1 MNSVLYHYCVQRF
14 PSREEMGRAA
24 ARQVRDLICDL
35 LRRKESIRMI
45 FAAAPSQDEFLEALV
60 KEPAIDFSR
69 ITAFHMDEYV
79 GLPKEAPQGF
89 GNFLRDR
96 LFSKAAFRQV
106 HYINGN
112 AADIQAECE
121 RYCALLRETPID
133 IVCLGIGE
141 NGHIA
146 FNDPHVADMKDPLG
160 VKAVEL
166 DRVCRMQQ
174 VHDGCFETLD
184 KVPLRALTLTVPT
197 LMNASHH
204 ICIVPARSKAQ
215 AVHHTLYDAIGEQC
229 PATALRICRD
239 ARIYVD
245 MDSGSLLQRGAMDGE
260 AQGA

>member
-1 MNSVLYHYCVQRF
+1 MNSVLYHYCVQRL

-45 FAAAPSQDEFLEALV
+45 FAAAPSQNEFLEALV

-141 NGHIA
+141 NGHIGFNEPASKLDNKTHLTALTESTIEANSRFFASADEVPRHALTMGVGTILKSKKIIIAISGNKKLNAFHKMLEGQIDTSSPATLLNLHNDVIVA
-146 FNDPHVADMKDPLG
+146 FN
-160 VKAVEL
+160 E
-166 DRVCRMQQ
+166 
-174 VHDGCFETLD
+174 
-184 KVPLRALTLTVPT
+184 
-197 LMNASHH
+197 
-204 ICIVPARSKAQ
+204 
-215 AVHHTLYDAIGEQC
+215 
-229 PATALRICRD
+229 
-239 ARIYVD
+239 
-245 MDSGSLLQRGAMDGE
+245 
-260 AQGA
+260 